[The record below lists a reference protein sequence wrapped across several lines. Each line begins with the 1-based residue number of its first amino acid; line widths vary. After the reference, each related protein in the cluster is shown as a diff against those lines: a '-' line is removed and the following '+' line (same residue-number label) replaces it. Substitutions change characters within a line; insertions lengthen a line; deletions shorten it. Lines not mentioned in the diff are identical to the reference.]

1 VAPYDAT
8 LLPDLST
15 EAPAGENLELDPMF
29 GELERA
35 AKGRPETQ
43 YGETVNPATPPD
55 WQETEAIA
63 VGLLE
68 RTRDLRVLA
77 YLAVARL
84 HLAGLPGFAEM
95 LHQIRWELEHRWQ
108 HVHPQLDPED
118 NNDATMRANALL
130 RLQDPASVLRP
141 LRDLPLAGTAA
152 RGTVS
157 FRDIAVSRG
166 QLEAEPGRDK
176 ASEKF
181 IQGTFRETDAVR
193 LSALHEAIRQAED
206 EVAAILDVFEAQA
219 GPGSGPNFRD
229 LGKLLGD
236 LRKEV
241 KAFAIIGADPPVQ
254 VREQTPPQPETPKVV
269 QEAVVERQP
278 SPRGPAGVESI
289 GPISTRE
296 DALYLLELVSTYF
309 RSNEPSSPVPM
320 LIDRAQRLARMEFL
334 DILRDLA
341 PEGLSQAET
350 VAGPRPE

>member
-1 VAPYDAT
+1 
-8 LLPDLST
+8 
-15 EAPAGENLELDPMF
+15 M
-29 GELERA
+29 
-35 AKGRPETQ
+35 
-43 YGETVNPATPPD
+43 
-55 WQETEAIA
+55 
-63 VGLLE
+63 
-68 RTRDLRVLA
+68 
-77 YLAVARL
+77 
-84 HLAGLPGFAEM
+84 
-95 LHQIRWELEHRWQ
+95 
-108 HVHPQLDPED
+108 
-118 NNDATMRANALL
+118 
-130 RLQDPASVLRP
+130 
-141 LRDLPLAGTAA
+141 
-152 RGTVS
+152 
-157 FRDIAVSRG
+157 
-166 QLEAEPGRDK
+166 
-176 ASEKF
+176 
-181 IQGTFRETDAVR
+181 R
-193 LSALHEAIRQAED
+193 LSACAEAIRQAED

-241 KAFAIIGADPPVQ
+241 KAFAIIGADPP

-341 PEGLSQAET
+341 RGSEPGRDRRGTA
-350 VAGPRPE
+350 P

>member
-1 VAPYDAT
+1 MMLPCAPM
-8 LLPDLST
+8 PCS
-15 EAPAGENLELDPMF
+15 GC
-29 GELERA
+29 
-35 AKGRPETQ
+35 
-43 YGETVNPATPPD
+43 
-55 WQETEAIA
+55 
-63 VGLLE
+63 
-68 RTRDLRVLA
+68 RTLRVSYA
-77 YLAVARL
+77 PC
-84 HLAGLPGFAEM
+84 G
-95 LHQIRWELEHRWQ
+95 I
-108 HVHPQLDPED
+108 
-118 NNDATMRANALL
+118 
-130 RLQDPASVLRP
+130 
-141 LRDLPLAGTAA
+141 LPLAGTAV

-176 ASEKF
+176 TSEKF

-219 GPGSGPNFRD
+219 GPRSGPNFTDLTQAVGRPPEGGEGLRD
-229 LGKLLGD
+229 HWCRTTRASARANATATRDAKGGS
-236 LRKEV
+236 
-241 KAFAIIGADPPVQ
+241 G
-254 VREQTPPQPETPKVV
+254 VRGRAP
-269 QEAVVERQP
+269 A
-278 SPRGPAGVESI
+278 SSRGPAGVESI

-296 DALYLLELVSTYF
+296 DALHLLELVSTYF